1 MKLYVF
7 LLACILGALTAD
19 AQYQVRDS
27 TLFNPHFTISYCY
40 HTPGGDMADR
50 FGNNGGLGLGFH
62 IKSKTNWYYG
72 IQGTYIFGKRVTEP
86 GLLSNLATD
95 AGEILDNQGQIAKVY
110 IQERGYTVTA
120 NFGRIF
126 SRLGPNPNSGL
137 LVMGGIGFIQHKIRI
152 EHQENEIRFLE
163 GDYLKGYDRLTNGLT
178 TYQFLGYYLMSNN
191 KLVNFIV
198 GVEAFQG
205 FTQGRRDLNFDT
217 GTTDN
222 AKRRDNLLGLRVGW
236 TLHLYQRT
244 PDQYYYN

>member
-1 MKLYVF
+1 MKLSVF
-7 LLACILGALTAD
+7 LFSLILVALNASG
-19 AQYQVRDS
+19 QFQVRDS
-27 TLFNPHFTISYCY
+27 SLFNPHFTISYCY
-40 HTPGGDMADR
+40 HSPGGDMADR

-72 IQGTYIFGKRVTEP
+72 IQGTYIFGKRVSEP

-126 SRLGPNPNSGL
+126 SQLGPNPNSGL
-137 LVMGGIGFIQHKIRI
+137 LVMGGIGFMQHKIRI

-163 GDYLKGYDRLTNGLT
+163 DDYLKGYDRLTNGLT
-178 TYQFLGYYLMSNN
+178 AYEFLGYYLMSNN

-198 GVEAFQG
+198 GVEAYQG

-217 GTTDN
+217 GITDN
-222 AKRRDNLLGLRVGW
+222 AKRRDNLFGVRIGW

-244 PDQYYYN
+244 PDQFYYN